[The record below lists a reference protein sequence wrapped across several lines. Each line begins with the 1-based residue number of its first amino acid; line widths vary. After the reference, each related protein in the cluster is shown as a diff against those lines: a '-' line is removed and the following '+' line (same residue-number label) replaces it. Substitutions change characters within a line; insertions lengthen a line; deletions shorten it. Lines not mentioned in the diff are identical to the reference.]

1 MSEWG
6 FWGYLGIVVGLAL
19 MLAVFLACIVFECRV
34 PETRETGESGSTKE
48 HPEKAVTGTKHA
60 A

>member
-6 FWGYLGIVVGLAL
+6 LWGYLGIVAGLVL

-34 PETRETGESGSTKE
+34 PETRESGSTKE
-48 HPEKAVTGTKHA
+48 HPEKAVTDTKHA